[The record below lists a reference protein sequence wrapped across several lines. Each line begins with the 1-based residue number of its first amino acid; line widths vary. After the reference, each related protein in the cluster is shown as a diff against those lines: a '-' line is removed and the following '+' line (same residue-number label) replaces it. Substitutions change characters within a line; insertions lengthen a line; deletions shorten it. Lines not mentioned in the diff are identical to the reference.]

1 MTEEVE
7 LAKCATLQKASKYV
21 ASVLVTPDQL
31 DKVEQ
36 IRRKIMR
43 NKAAVDSRLKTAVQS
58 QIDSIRSG
66 LNELKKVI
74 SFKLDMFYFHSAQE
88 DIAYVKKSLEEVSN
102 IFVECEPL
110 NDKLLKVKVAHERHA
125 KLAKTNSHLGLIFN
139 VPETIKLTE
148 NLIKE
153 GKLLQAHKNIMELE
167 ATRDDLLLEVYKIY
181 KEEGSKESY
190 TDSPLYAYFSEVD
203 NLSHTPTE
211 LVTSLRIVER
221 EERSDARCINQEKLT
236 GFMPPGR
243 PKCWKDHCQAVI
255 KKSVENRFDSNQLE
269 LTDKTD
275 KMWLVRHLERMRALI
290 LDDLISVKHL
300 VRPCFPPNYQI
311 FKLYIYYY
319 HDAMSRMLEGFALNQ
334 NPSRPNECVTLLQW
348 IAEYY
353 KGIATNSDNKGIA
366 KNSDSKGIA
375 TNSDNKGIA
384 KNSDN
389 KVDILHFHIT
399 YLFISVPDQTFNNMF
414 SYILFIKF
422 FKLRQVGSQDWNQD
436 KLPETSGDGSFQTSL
451 PIILFQMLDQNLQVG
466 AFIKRNVKLKI
477 LDVCASSLKDFAGIY
492 KKAIIDFKN
501 KYFENRA
508 SVKYFE
514 PYMVSICNNCIIIAE
529 FSEQMKNQQR
539 AELGEETFSETRL
552 AAFNSAI
559 NAYKTLSFEIC
570 DILLD
575 SVFVDV
581 AVYYQDLFTRKW
593 LGSPVVIATVIATLE
608 DYSND
613 YVHLKHLA
621 FQYIMK
627 QAEDRIILEYVRAV
641 LSRRIT
647 FRNLDE
653 RKDAASQI
661 KEEAKK
667 ISETISRIS
676 KVEISQ
682 DSPCSILN
690 LIAEVLRLK
699 STDIVSLEI
708 SGLATKYPD
717 FRADHALAL
726 LAVRGDMGRTE
737 CLQLISDLK
746 IKENESSTSKD
757 GIFGRVIPAGS
768 VLESLGSK
776 FK

>member
-7 LAKCATLQKASKYV
+7 LAKCAALQKASKYV

-58 QIDSIRSG
+58 QIDGIRSG
-66 LNELKKVI
+66 LNELK
-74 SFKLDMFYFHSAQE
+74 SAQE

-203 NLSHTPTE
+203 NLSVGMKKQISMIISRTLAAARHTPTE

-353 KGIATNSDNKGIA
+353 GPELLGHEELKDFVNELKLNTTKENEEYRLEDLL
-366 KNSDSKGIA
+366 SKGVIDSLTELYVKTTA
-375 TNSDNKGIA
+375 AN
-384 KNSDN
+384 
-389 KVDILHFHIT
+389 
-399 YLFISVPDQTFNNMF
+399 
-414 SYILFIKF
+414 IKSCLE
-422 FKLRQVGSQDWNQD
+422 KMCLSESQDWNQD